1 MENLFSSAEMA
12 KGYAAARPAVH
23 GLILAEV
30 RRNLGEGAQAARAL
44 DVGCGS
50 GLSARELLPFCTT
63 CIGVEPAV
71 SMLKVARNV
80 AKGADF
86 VAGSAERLPF
96 ADGSIEL
103 MTAAG
108 SLNFC
113 DVERAFPELLR
124 VLAGGG
130 RLVVYDFSPGRRMRN
145 SDALEEWFAEFQRR
159 YPPPENAAL
168 NLDPEKLAGLA
179 RGLLRGPY
187 ADFEGGLTL
196 EAEFYARYMMTE
208 TNVAHAVRSGADS
221 GEIRN
226 WVETALRPV
235 FAGRP
240 REVLFNGYW
249 AVFEKPSSETT
260 RPAP

>member
-44 DVGCGS
+44 DAGCGS
-50 GLSARELLPFCTT
+50 GLSTREPLSSGAA

-71 SMLKVARNV
+71 SMLK
-80 AKGADF
+80 
-86 VAGSAERLPF
+86 
-96 ADGSIEL
+96 
-103 MTAAG
+103 
-108 SLNFC
+108 
-113 DVERAFPELLR
+113 
-124 VLAGGG
+124 
-130 RLVVYDFSPGRRMRN
+130 
-145 SDALEEWFAEFQRR
+145 
-159 YPPPENAAL
+159 
-168 NLDPEKLAGLA
+168 LA

-208 TNVAHAVRSGADS
+208 TNVAHAIRNGADS
-221 GEIRN
+221 EIRS

>member
-23 GLILAEV
+23 ALILAEV
-30 RRNLGEGAQAARAL
+30 RRSLGAGAQAARAL

-50 GLSARELLPFCTT
+50 GLSTRQLLPFCTT

-71 SMLKVARNV
+71 SMLKLAQEVAP
-80 AKGADF
+80 GAEF
-86 VAGSAERLPF
+86 VAGGAERLPF
-96 ADGSIEL
+96 ADGSINL
-103 MTAAG
+103 ITAAG

-124 VLAGGG
+124 VLADGG
-130 RLVVYDFSPGRRMRN
+130 RLVVYDFSPGRRMRD
-145 SDALEEWFAEFQRR
+145 SDGLEKWFSEFQRR
-159 YPPPENAAL
+159 YRPPENAAVD
-168 NLDPEKLAGLA
+168 LDPEKLAGLA
-179 RGLLRGPY
+179 RGLRRGPY

-196 EAEFYARYMMTE
+196 DAEFYARYMMTE
-208 TNVAHAVRSGADS
+208 TNVAHAVRNGADAV
-221 GEIRN
+221 EIRS
-226 WVETALRPV
+226 WVETTLRPV
-235 FAGRP
+235 FADRP

-249 AVFEKPSSETT
+249 AVFEKPNSETT